1 MAKRPAG
8 MGVEEWRAQRKAYW
22 KRVNGVLN
30 VLMLV
35 AVAILLWRYLAS

>member
-8 MGVEEWRAQRKAYW
+8 MGVEEWRAERKAYW
-22 KRVNGVLN
+22 RRVNRVLN

-35 AVAILLWRYLAS
+35 AVGLLLWRYLAD

>member
-8 MGVEEWRAQRKAYW
+8 VDPEEWRAQRNRIW
-22 KRVNGVLN
+22 RQRNMTFN

-35 AVAILLWRYLAS
+35 AIIAVLWRNCS